1 LIVIFI
7 FSTISCV
14 DQVKNNIEKGDAA
27 AATGDWAGS
36 TDWYGKAIEANPKN
50 VESYYKR
57 GIAQRNNN
65 NYTAAIA
72 DFDTVL
78 KLDPSFSPAYAAR
91 ALTFAL
97 ASDLKSA
104 MADMDI
110 AIDMDNNN
118 ARTIE
123 ENMVDAYFK
132 LGMAY
137 RDHGGSIKAQAF
149 LGKVIRIRPEWAP
162 VYIERSKV
170 YTFIEAYD
178 LTIIDLTR
186 AIRYDPAAFEAYI
199 LRAEAYMAQGKYE
212 LALKDADKSITLNGE
227 SSLAYKDRG
236 AIYYFTREYDR
247 ALLDLNKAIILDPLK
262 YQAFYYRA
270 LVYKEQKMN
279 EPAAQDFRTVMSLK
293 DVDPDILT
301 KTQGYLSEVS
311 VKTAN

>member
-1 LIVIFI
+1 MVIIV
-7 FSTISCV
+7 FSIVSCV
-14 DQVKNNIEKGDAA
+14 DQVKNNLEKGDAA

-36 TDWYGKAIEANPKN
+36 ADWYRKAIDANPKN

-57 GIAQRNNN
+57 GIARRNSE

-72 DFDTVL
+72 DFDTVF

-97 ASDLKSA
+97 AGDLKSA
-104 MADMDI
+104 MTDMDV

-137 RDHGGSIKAQAF
+137 RDHGGNIKAQAF

-162 VYIERSKV
+162 AYIERSKV
-170 YTFIEAYD
+170 YTFIKAYD
-178 LTIIDLTR
+178 LTVIDLTR
-186 AIRYDPAAFEAYI
+186 AIRYDPTSFEAYI
-199 LRAEAYMAQGKYE
+199 LRAEAYLAQGKYE
-212 LALKDADKSITLNGE
+212 QALQDADKSITLDGE
-227 SSLAYKDRG
+227 SPIAYTDRG
-236 AIYYFTREYDR
+236 EIYYFTKEYDM
-247 ALLDLNKAIILDPLK
+247 ALLDLNKAIIMDPLK

-270 LVYKEQKMN
+270 LVYKEKKMN
-279 EPAAQDFRTVMSLK
+279 GLAAQDFRTVMSLK

-301 KTQGYLSEVS
+301 RTQGYLSEIP
-311 VKTAN
+311 VKTTN